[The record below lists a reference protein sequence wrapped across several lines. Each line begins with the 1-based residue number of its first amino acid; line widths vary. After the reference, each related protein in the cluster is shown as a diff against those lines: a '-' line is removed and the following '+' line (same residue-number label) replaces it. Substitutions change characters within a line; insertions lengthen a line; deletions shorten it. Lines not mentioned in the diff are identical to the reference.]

1 MTLTLYQ
8 LIKLEEL
15 KLRKLIGNE
24 IALQVLEDDKEIYFE
39 DCCTAEGDYDFY
51 DLINSKVKNYYYV
64 ENYGDLQGK
73 IKLVVEV
80 L

>member
-1 MTLTLYQ
+1 MNLTLYQ

-24 IALQVLEDDKEIYFE
+24 IALQVLEDEEEIYFE
-39 DCCTAEGDYDFY
+39 DCCIAEGDYDFY
-51 DLINSKVKNYYYV
+51 DLINAKVKNYYYV

>member
-24 IALQVLEDDKEIYFE
+24 IALQVLEDDKEIYYWSLLN
-39 DCCTAEGDYDFY
+39 ARR
-51 DLINSKVKNYYYV
+51 N
-64 ENYGDLQGK
+64 
-73 IKLVVEV
+73 
-80 L
+80 

>member
-24 IALQVLEDDKEIYFE
+24 IALQVLEDDKEIY
-39 DCCTAEGDYDFY
+39 Y
-51 DLINSKVKNYYYV
+51 
-64 ENYGDLQGK
+64 
-73 IKLVVEV
+73 
-80 L
+80 